1 MKIVGNSDIG
11 RVRKENQ
18 DAFWFSTP
26 TDTAG
31 IAVVCD
37 GMGGIKGGQ
46 EASGIAVNCIRE
58 YFEKHTLSSVT
69 EKKLNHFIQDCNQ
82 AVVDGSQN
90 NPEYIGMGT
99 TLVLSIIR
107 ERSVFIANVGDSRG
121 YHITNGSIQQI
132 TKDHS
137 AVQELVDNGKITE
150 RQAKIHPNKNII
162 TRALG
167 IENEVEVDFFELDAA
182 EGDVILLCS
191 DGLTNMV
198 DESEIQFEVSGG
210 DFTDLPQRLI
220 DLANSRGGMDNI
232 TAVAI
237 QI

>member
-18 DAFWFSTP
+18 DAFWFQSP
-26 TDTAG
+26 GPASCV
-31 IAVVCD
+31 AVVCD

-46 EASGIAVNCIRE
+46 EASNIAVSTVRD
-58 YFEKHTLSSVT
+58 YFAKQPGIKT
-69 EKKLNHFIQDCNQ
+69 EKQLMNLIQSCNK
-82 AVVDGSQN
+82 AVVEGSKDN
-90 NPEYIGMGT
+90 SEYIGMGT
-99 TLVLSIIR
+99 TMVLAQINDHLVS
-107 ERSVFIANVGDSRG
+107 IANIGDSRG

-162 TRALG
+162 TRAIG
-167 IENEVEVDFFELDAA
+167 IDQEVEVDFFDLKIT
-182 EGDVILLCS
+182 EGDLILLCS

-198 DESEIQFEVSGG
+198 DESEIQFEAAGG
-210 DFTDLPQRLI
+210 DFEDLPQRLI
-220 DLANSRGGMDNI
+220 DLANSRGGTDNI
-232 TAVAI
+232 TVVAI